1 MRSEK
6 FLSFL
11 SYFYMTKRR
20 VQGGEATSERR
31 RRDGVYQKSSEM
43 LLSKISMPIYVQH
56 ISYIIVQTSY
66 APAASAF
73 LFLYFRLIFCDI
85 IIKNH
90 LCRVIWHEVIFIC
103 TAVLLSHL

>member
-1 MRSEK
+1 MAKPPLNGVAETE
-6 FLSFL
+6 
-11 SYFYMTKRR
+11 YTKSHLRCP
-20 VQGGEATSERR
+20 
-31 RRDGVYQKSSEM
+31 
-43 LLSKISMPIYVQH
+43 LSKISVPIYAQH

-66 APAASAF
+66 APAASAL